1 MMNISC
7 CQILEYP
14 DRIGVNVSLIMG
26 PKGTDTS
33 IVGLIA
39 KIHVDSKNYFNSNK
53 IVSLLCLGLICV

>member
-14 DRIGVNVSLIMG
+14 DSFIMG